1 MLQLPLDVQVYES
14 TFNFAK
20 SEEMESELVQW
31 RALRDLKEAE
41 EDMEQEEGGIL
52 SHQNLLP
59 LADLVQT
66 VTEGGRK

>member
-20 SEEMESELVQW
+20 SEEMEAELVQW
-31 RALRDLKEAE
+31 RVLRDLKEAE
-41 EDMEQEEGGIL
+41 DDMEQEEGGIL

-66 VTEGGRK
+66 VTGGGRK